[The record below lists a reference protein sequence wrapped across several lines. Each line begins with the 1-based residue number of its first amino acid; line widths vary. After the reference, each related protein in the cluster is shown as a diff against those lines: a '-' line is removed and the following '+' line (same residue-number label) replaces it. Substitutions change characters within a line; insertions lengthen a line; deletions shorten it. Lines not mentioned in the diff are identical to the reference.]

1 MNIDSVWEINLATA
15 WVILLVAILGPLA
28 IALII
33 KGYRAYRIR
42 QHKKTIP
49 GPLLGVIYP
58 ETKKK

>member
-1 MNIDSVWEINLATA
+1 MNIDTVWDIYPWLSWT
-15 WVILLVAILGPLA
+15 VILTGILGPLA
-28 IALII
+28 IAFII
-33 KGYRAYRIR
+33 KGYRAFRIR